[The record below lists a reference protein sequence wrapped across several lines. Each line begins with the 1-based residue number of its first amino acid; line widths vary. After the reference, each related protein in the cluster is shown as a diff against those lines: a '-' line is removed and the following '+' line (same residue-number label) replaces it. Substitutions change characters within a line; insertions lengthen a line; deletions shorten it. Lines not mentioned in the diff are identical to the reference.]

1 MTSQKIQQL
10 LIVPSSKITSLA
22 CFLLSPAI
30 AMMRHSPPPA
40 SETSPMSAAT
50 PPPHLAQPSSM
61 TVTLQIVSIV
71 FYTFVAFLCIGLPIA
86 VLPGYVHDQLGFSA
100 VVAGL
105 TIGSQ
110 YLATLL
116 SRPMAGKVSDTIGT
130 KLAVVYGLSGIVLS
144 GVLTFAAAMLEH
156 LPGTSLTILIISRLF
171 LGVSQGLIGVGSISW
186 CIGKVG
192 PEHTAR
198 AISWNGIAS
207 YGAIAIGAPLGY
219 VMSHELG
226 FFTLGIS
233 LAVMASLALL
243 VIRKQTSVPVLKG
256 ERLPFWSVFGRIAP
270 YGLSLTLASIGY
282 GTITTFI
289 TLFYVSRGW
298 EGAAWCLSVFGV
310 CFILARL
317 LFINAINRLGGFT
330 AAILC
335 MGVETLGLVLLW
347 VAPNTGF
354 ALTGAGLTGLGL
366 SLVYPALGVE
376 AIKQVPSTSRSA
388 GLSAYAVFFDLALA
402 IAGPIMGAIALGLGY
417 SWIFFFASLLSL
429 AGLGLTVLLSRRPRF

>member
-1 MTSQKIQQL
+1 MWPLPT
-10 LIVPSSKITSLA
+10 A
-22 CFLLSPAI
+22 CQ
-30 AMMRHSPPPA
+30 RK
-40 SETSPMSAAT
+40 SPMSVAT
-50 PPPHLAQPSSM
+50 PPPVAQPSSM
-61 TVTLQIVSIV
+61 TITLQIVSVV

-105 TIGSQ
+105 VIGSQ

-116 SRPMAGKVSDTIGT
+116 SRPTAGKICDTIGT
-130 KLAVVYGLSGIVLS
+130 KLAVVYGMSGIAIS
-144 GVLTFAAAMLEH
+144 GVLTLAAALLEH
-156 LPGTSLTILIISRLF
+156 LPEVSLTILIVSRLF

-219 VMSHELG
+219 LMSHELG
-226 FFTLGIS
+226 FFTLGIA
-233 LAVMASLALL
+233 LTVMASLSLL
-243 VIRKQTSVPVLKG
+243 VIRKQTAPPVIKG

-282 GTITTFI
+282 GTMTTFI

-298 EGAAWCLSVFGV
+298 EGAAWCLSAFGV
-310 CFILARL
+310 CFIAARL
-317 LFINAINRLGGFT
+317 LFIGAINRLGGFT
-330 AAILC
+330 SAILC

-347 VAPNTGF
+347 VSPNTTF

-376 AIKQVPSTSRSA
+376 AIKQVPSSSRSA

-417 SWIFFFASLLSL
+417 SWIFFFASLLSIG
-429 AGLGLTVLLSRRPRF
+429 GLGLTVLLSRRAQVRVSGA